1 MASTDARPIPQKN
14 VAYRITFPIF
24 DADGDLVTGATGLDS
39 EVSKDGGTFADC
51 TNEAT
56 EIATSS
62 GMYYLDLT
70 STEMN
75 ADTVAVI
82 VKTTSSGAKTT
93 PIVLYP
99 EEAGDVRVNV
109 TQVNGTTQTARDLGA
124 SVLISSGTGTG
135 QLDVT
140 SGVIKANLAQILG
153 TALTETA
160 GQIAAAFKQF
170 FDVAS
175 PTGTMKAITNVVT
188 TTNLT
193 TNNDKTGYSLSSAGI
208 QAIWDALTS
217 ALTTVGS
224 IGKRLVDYL
233 TGDIYARLG
242 APAGASVSADIAAVN
257 AKTTNLPAS
266 PAAVGSAMTLA
277 SGAITAAVI
286 ATDAIDSDAIAA
298 SAVTEI
304 QSGLSTLDA
313 AGIRSAVGLASANL
327 DTQLTTIN
335 GFLDTEVAAI
345 KAKTDN
351 LPASPA
357 STSDVLTQVNAALD
371 AASTELTAVPTTTGS
386 LRQFIQFLHAYF
398 RNKKTQTST
407 TETLYKEDASTSL
420 GTSTLSDNGTTASK
434 GEMN

>member
-39 EVSKDGGTFADC
+39 EVSKDGGTFTDC

-109 TQVNGTTQTARDLGA
+109 TQVNGTTQTAGDLA
-124 SVLISSGTGTG
+124 ALINTVDDF
-135 QLDVT
+135 LDT
-140 SGVIKANLAQILG
+140 
-153 TALTETA
+153 
-160 GQIAAAFKQF
+160 
-170 FDVAS
+170 
-175 PTGTMKAITNVVT
+175 
-188 TTNLT
+188 
-193 TNNDKTGYSLSSAGI
+193 
-208 QAIWDALTS
+208 
-217 ALTTVGS
+217 
-224 IGKRLVDYL
+224 
-233 TGDIYARLG
+233 
-242 APAGASVSADIAAVN
+242 DIAAIK
-257 AKTTNLPAS
+257 AKTDNLPAS
-266 PAAVGSAMTLA
+266 PANE
-277 SGAITAAVI
+277 
-286 ATDAIDSDAIAA
+286 AT
-298 SAVTEI
+298 
-304 QSGLSTLDA
+304 
-313 AGIRSAVGLASANL
+313 
-327 DTQLTTIN
+327 LTTIA
-335 GFLDTEVAAI
+335 GYIDTEVAAI